1 MYNRDIRN
9 TKGNHMKHE
18 VKIIEEKT
26 RKAINGVWFKVY
38 VNGINV
44 GYRPTREE
52 AEKLSQEILAKKVYR
67 S

>member
-1 MYNRDIRN
+1 
-9 TKGNHMKHE
+9 MKHN

-26 RKAINGVWFKVY
+26 SKAINGVWFKVY

-44 GYRPTREE
+44 GYRPTRQE
-52 AEKLSQEILAKKVYR
+52 AEKLSQEILAKKTYR